1 MTSSNVIYTIVGA
14 CLKAP
19 IVEEIIFRKVMINK
33 LVGYGEKL
41 AIIVSSFAFALFHGN
56 LYQLLYAFVLGAIF
70 AYITIKSG
78 TIKYAVILH
87 IIINMLGS
95 VIIPYFIMS
104 SNGIVA
110 GTTAI
115 ILFISIF
122 AGIILFMSK
131 RKELFTS
138 LKEVPEIEGQEK
150 TKVSTVLLSE
160 GMEVFW
166 VVSIILILVTIFVS

>member
-1 MTSSNVIYTIVGA
+1 
-14 CLKAP
+14 
-19 IVEEIIFRKVMINK
+19 
-33 LVGYGEKL
+33 
-41 AIIVSSFAFALFHGN
+41 
-56 LYQLLYAFVLGAIF
+56 
-70 AYITIKSG
+70 
-78 TIKYAVILH
+78 
-87 IIINMLGS
+87 MLGS

-131 RKELFTS
+131 RKELFPS

-160 GMEVFW
+160 GMVVFW